1 MAAAVTADQAACIG
15 HHVMPEMLH
24 PGTTLQAPAM
34 LPIMPSQQLQQILL
48 QQQQMQLQQHMMLQA
63 QHVQQGLP
71 LQVPNLQIPLLQ
83 MPQQQVLQ
91 MPPAV
96 PVSSAL
102 SALDKLNAAT
112 HKQLLQQLL
121 QQHPE
126 ARALVMQRLAE
137 EQCKPVDL
145 KHFGSAAWH
154 ALHLLDDERP
164 SRQFNNSYRVTESLS
179 AVIVEAAALPSAK

>member
-1 MAAAVTADQAACIG
+1 
-15 HHVMPEMLH
+15 MLQ
-24 PGTTLQAPAM
+24 PGIMLQAPAM
-34 LPIMPSQQLQQILL
+34 LQPNLTQ
-48 QQQQMQLQQHMMLQA
+48 QQQQMLQQIIQMQRQQQLVLQA
-63 QHVQQGLP
+63 QLSQQQVLP
-71 LQVPNLQIPLLQ
+71 QQVPHLQIPLLQ

-96 PVSSAL
+96 PLNSAL
-102 SALDKLNAAT
+102 SALEKLNAAT

-137 EQCKPVDL
+137 EQSKPVDL

-164 SRQFNNSYRVTESLS
+164 SRQFSNSHRVSESLS
-179 AVIVEAAALPSAK
+179 AVISEAAALPSAK

>member
-1 MAAAVTADQAACIG
+1 
-15 HHVMPEMLH
+15 MPQMLH

-34 LPIMPSQQLQQILL
+34 LQPIMSSQQLQQLLL

-71 LQVPNLQIPLLQ
+71 LQIPLLPAAVQ

-96 PVSSAL
+96 PLNSAL
-102 SALDKLNAAT
+102 SALDKLNVAT

-137 EQCKPVDL
+137 EQSKPVDL

-154 ALHLLDDERP
+154 ALHLLDDEPP
-164 SRQFNNSYRVTESLS
+164 SRQFNNSCRVIESLS
-179 AVIVEAAALPSAK
+179 AVIAEAAALPSAK